1 MVKVAIAGA
10 AGELGREILDGIV
23 ERQKHEIIAL
33 VRRDPSLLPQLQGVT
48 WTQTSYESESELV
61 QLLKGVDIL
70 LCVFAV
76 HRDPGNAT
84 QKMLIDA
91 AIKAG
96 VRRYAP
102 AEWATSM
109 KLDAHLD
116 LAPWN
121 AGKVEIRCY
130 LQQLNREKK
139 VLEYSC
145 FQVGILMDYLGH
157 PHRVSKYL
165 TTMPVT
171 VDIEKCHAL
180 VLSGSLTDKITFTA
194 ARDIGKVVAR
204 AIEYEGEW
212 PLIGGVSGNQISFED
227 LIRIGERV
235 RGTRFTIEN
244 LEQKDLEAGELKT
257 DNFFRVPFPDIPEG
271 QVESFSKLA
280 TISVMLGAKHG
291 LWTVTDEWNEIL
303 PEQKFTQVEDFLR
316 EIWGS
321 RG

>member
-33 VRRDPSLLPQLQGVT
+33 VRRDPSLLPPLQGVT

-61 QLLKGVDIL
+61 QLLKGVDTL

-109 KLDAHLD
+109 KLDAHLS
-116 LAPWN
+116 LTPWN
-121 AGKVEIRCY
+121 AGKVEIRHY
-130 LQQLNREKK
+130 LQQLNKEKK
-139 VLEYSC
+139 
-145 FQVGILMDYLGH
+145 VGILMDYLGH
-157 PHRVSKYL
+157 PHRISKYL
-165 TTMPVT
+165 TTMPMT
-171 VDIEKCHAL
+171 VDIEKCRAL

-212 PLIGGVSGNQISFED
+212 PLVGGVSGNQISFED
-227 LIRIGERV
+227 LIRVGERV
-235 RGTRFTIEN
+235 RGTRFTIES

-257 DNFFRVPFPDIPEG
+257 DNFFRVPFPDIPED
-271 QVESFSKLA
+271 QVESFSQLA

-303 PEQKFTQVEDFLR
+303 PDHEFTQVEDFLR

>member
-10 AGELGREILDGIV
+10 AGELGREILDKIV

-33 VRRDPSLLPQLQGVT
+33 VRRDPSLLPPLQGVT
-48 WTQTSYESESELV
+48 WAQTSYKSESELV
-61 QLLKGVDIL
+61 QLLDGVDTL

-109 KLDAHLD
+109 KLEAHLD

-121 AGKVEIRCY
+121 GGKVEICHY
-130 LQQLNREKK
+130 LQKLNKDKK

-165 TTMPVT
+165 TTMPMT
-171 VDIEKCHAL
+171 VDMENCHAL
-180 VLSGSLTDKITFTA
+180 VISGSLTDEITFTTA
-194 ARDIGKVVAR
+194 HDIAKVVAR

-212 PLIGGVSGNQISFED
+212 PLVGGVSGHRISFED

-235 RGTRFTIEN
+235 RGTPFVIER
-244 LEQKDLEAGELKT
+244 LRQEDLEAGELKT
-257 DNFFRVPFPDIPEG
+257 DNFFRVPFSDIPED

-280 TISVMLGAKHG
+280 TISVMLGAKYG
-291 LWTVTDEWNEIL
+291 LWTVTDEWNRIL
-303 PEQKFTQVEDFLR
+303 PDHKFTQVEEFLR
-316 EIWGS
+316 SIWGS

>member
-33 VRRDPSLLPQLQGVT
+33 VRRDPSLLPPLQGVT
-48 WTQTSYESESELV
+48 WTQTSYQSGSELV
-61 QLLKGVDIL
+61 QLLKGVDTL

-84 QKMLIDA
+84 QRCSLMLQL
-91 AIKAG
+91 KQG
-96 VRRYAP
+96 
-102 AEWATSM
+102 
-109 KLDAHLD
+109 LDIMHLLSGQHAHLD
-116 LAPWN
+116 LTPWN
-121 AGKVEIRCY
+121 EGKVEIRHY
-130 LQQLNREKK
+130 LEQVNKEKK

-165 TTMPVT
+165 TTMPMT

-194 ARDIGKVVAR
+194 AATSEKSLPALSN
-204 AIEYEGEW
+204 
-212 PLIGGVSGNQISFED
+212 LIQ
-227 LIRIGERV
+227 IGERV
-235 RGTRFTIEN
+235 RGTPFTVES
-244 LEQKDLEAGELKT
+244 LQQEDVESGELKT
-257 DNFFRVPFPDIPEG
+257 DNFFRVPFPEIPED

-303 PEQKFTQVEDFLR
+303 PDHEFTQVEDFLR

>member
-257 DNFFRVPFPDIPEG
+257 TTSSEYPFLI
-271 QVESFSKLA
+271 F
-280 TISVMLGAKHG
+280 
-291 LWTVTDEWNEIL
+291 
-303 PEQKFTQVEDFLR
+303 QKARSSPFQSWRQFP
-316 EIWGS
+316 
-321 RG
+321 